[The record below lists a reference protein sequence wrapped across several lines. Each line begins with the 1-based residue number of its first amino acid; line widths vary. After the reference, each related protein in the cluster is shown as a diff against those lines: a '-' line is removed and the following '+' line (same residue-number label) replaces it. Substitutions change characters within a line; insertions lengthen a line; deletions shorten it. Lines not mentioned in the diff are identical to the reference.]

1 VRLSSRKKR
10 QQEKTARKDSKKGQ
24 QERTARKDSKKRQQE
39 KTARKDS
46 KKRQQEKTVKLKYIL
61 SKNNQII
68 KSNNQFKT
76 IIKMA
81 SSQVQRYHNDPE
93 YKEKVLKKG
102 KESRQRY
109 KLLETQASFETL
121 QRNNYNIAVSRLERE
136 QIVNAGQNK
145 IIKMTAIRG
154 FFDPIYLQNM
164 NPEQIANHYRELIQ
178 TYTPPPQQPQV
189 DLPEIPNPPPYD
201 VKTDYLR
208 RIDEFR
214 SFVLENIDELRSF
227 VVENL

>member
-1 VRLSSRKKR
+1 
-10 QQEKTARKDSKKGQ
+10 
-24 QERTARKDSKKRQQE
+24 
-39 KTARKDS
+39 
-46 KKRQQEKTVKLKYIL
+46 
-61 SKNNQII
+61 
-68 KSNNQFKT
+68 
-76 IIKMA
+76 MA

-178 TYTPPPQQPQV
+178 TYTPPPPQQPQV
-189 DLPEIPNPPPYD
+189 DLLEIPNPPPYEWKAD
-201 VKTDYLR
+201 IVR
-208 RIDEFR
+208 RLNEINISIGEINAIIA
-214 SFVLENIDELRSF
+214 ENS
-227 VVENL
+227 